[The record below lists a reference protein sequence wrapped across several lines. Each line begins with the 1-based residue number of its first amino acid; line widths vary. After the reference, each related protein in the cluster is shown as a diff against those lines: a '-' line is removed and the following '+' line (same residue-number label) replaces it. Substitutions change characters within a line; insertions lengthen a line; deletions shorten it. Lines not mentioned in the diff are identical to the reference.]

1 MNANVIPTYAT
12 MALVLMQLDLTSVT
26 AIQASSLATTMTA
39 LVYVPISFTI
49 NDTIES
55 FVGLLTCS
63 SYA

>member
-1 MNANVIPTYAT
+1 
-12 MALVLMQLDLTSVT
+12 MQLDLTSVT